1 MSGTNRLQVVADA
14 VAEAGLLEEVE
25 PSEVLEILGNT
36 DIDLNDAKKLAQT
49 IAYTRHRFIFKKSRY
64 EAFRLAFPER
74 SVYSGKE
81 GSDMFQA
88 GGAEGEDLPKASIN
102 MKAKR
107 LEDSAI
113 YKKVIAILQTNMYV
127 SYAISR
133 MEVLDIA
140 LDKIKDDYVADRDK
154 VAYMKVFLEETRKP
168 ESAKGMEV
176 NVNVQ
181 NNEVNLVSI
190 EEKLSNIADKMVGAH
205 ADQIIEALNGDS
217 K

>member
-36 DIDLNDAKKLAQT
+36 DIGLNDAKKLAQT
-49 IAYTRHRFIFKKSRY
+49 IAYVRHRFIFKKGRY

-74 SVYSGKE
+74 SVYSGNE
-81 GSDMFQA
+81 GSGTFQA
-88 GGAEGEDLPKASIN
+88 GGVEGEELSKASIN

-217 K
+217 

>member
-1 MSGTNRLQVVADA
+1 
-14 VAEAGLLEEVE
+14 
-25 PSEVLEILGNT
+25 
-36 DIDLNDAKKLAQT
+36 
-49 IAYTRHRFIFKKSRY
+49 
-64 EAFRLAFPER
+64 
-74 SVYSGKE
+74 
-81 GSDMFQA
+81 
-88 GGAEGEDLPKASIN
+88 

-140 LDKIKDDYVADRDK
+140 LDKIKDDYVADRDI